1 GRSIGLYT
9 PPAARIGV
17 VQRTSLSTLKS
28 CKNTEPTPKKGGFV
42 SSLSP
47 ARAGLV
53 HFSSSSFNCLTA
65 IASSTH

>member
-47 ARAGLV
+47 VLAAGLFLADGGLRRC
-53 HFSSSSFNCLTA
+53 HG
-65 IASSTH
+65 

>member
-1 GRSIGLYT
+1 LGRSIGLYT

-42 SSLSP
+42 SSL
-47 ARAGLV
+47 RALEERPC
-53 HFSSSSFNCLTA
+53 HLLTDV
-65 IASSTH
+65 